1 MQNNPAEAHSAGLF
15 LPMSKDSPFVRMT
28 KGERRYIIFPE
39 VGEMDQREIGKFIAA
54 LRRREGLTQEE
65 LGGKL
70 GVTNKTIS
78 RWENGN
84 YMPDITMLK
93 TLSEVLNVS
102 INELLSGRFLE
113 EGEIKEHAEKNIT
126 DVSELTGGSAF
137 SNHEKLAFFKKKWL
151 QEHMAAIVLAW
162 ACFIVLA
169 LYAFANAKPLLAAC
183 TPLIGGGLYAYINNK
198 MCAYAEK
205 NTYL

>member
-1 MQNNPAEAHSAGLF
+1 
-15 LPMSKDSPFVRMT
+15 MSSDSPFVRMT
-28 KGERRYIIFPE
+28 KGEWRYIIVPE

-54 LRRREGLTQEE
+54 LRRREGLTQQEFGE
-65 LGGKL
+65 RL
-70 GVTNKTIS
+70 GVTNKTVS

-84 YMPDITMLK
+84 YMPDIA
-93 TLSEVLNVS
+93 TLEALSVMFGLS
-102 INELLSGRFLE
+102 INDILSCRLPE
-113 EGEIKEHAEKNIT
+113 KGETGEQAKEDTPADEPEREDSKT
-126 DVSELTGGSAF
+126 FTKE
-137 SNHEKLAFFKKKWL
+137 EKLAFFRKKWL
-151 QEHMAAIVLAW
+151 HEHLASIVLAW

-169 LYAFANAKPLLAAC
+169 LYAFANGKPLLAAF